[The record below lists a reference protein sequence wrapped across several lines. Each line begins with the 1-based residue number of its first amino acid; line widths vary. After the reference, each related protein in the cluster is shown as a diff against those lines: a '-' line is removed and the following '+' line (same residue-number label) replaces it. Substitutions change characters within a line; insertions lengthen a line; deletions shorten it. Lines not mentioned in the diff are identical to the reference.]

1 MSNTAALKASRAGA
15 RQGGGDRGQQLPPAA
30 RVLLI
35 ALCAGIAMFF
45 LVRWAVLPLLTI
57 RQVEVGGEA
66 PVTREEA
73 LALAGLRGTEYWVT
87 VPVDA
92 IRRRLEAHPLVRRAA
107 VRTVFPSTLSLT
119 LEARKPAALVLAEE
133 GGRTVALLADED
145 AFLYKAGTT
154 GPEMDLPVLAGV
166 AAGDA
171 VVGRGLPRSYAGVCA
186 DLRALADSSPRLAAL
201 LSEVRVLPSGGAEPD
216 LVLYLTSAAVA
227 VRARRPVDVSLL
239 RSALMVIDLL
249 SKQGILRDIQELD
262 FRSGQVVYRMKE
274 G

>member
-1 MSNTAALKASRAGA
+1 MSSTAALKNERAAGHSGA
-15 RQGGGDRGQQLPPAA
+15 RGRGQPLPPAA

-35 ALCAGIAMFF
+35 ALCAGIAAFF

-57 RQVEVGGEA
+57 RQVVVGGEA

-73 LALAGLRGTEYWVT
+73 LALAGLRGTEYWMT
-87 VPVDA
+87 VPVEA
-92 IRRRLEAHPLVRRAA
+92 IRRRLESHPLVRRAS

-133 GGRTVALLADED
+133 GGRTVALLADGD
-145 AFLYKAGTT
+145 GFLYKAAAAGA
-154 GPEMDLPVLAGV
+154 EVDLPVLAGLPAG
-166 AAGDA
+166 AAI
-171 VVGRGLPRSYAGVCA
+171 VGRGLPREFAGVCA

-216 LVLYLTSAAVA
+216 LVLYLTSAALP
-227 VRARRPVDVSLL
+227 VRARPPLDASLL

-249 SKQGILRDIQELD
+249 SKQGIVRDIQELD